1 MSAWRRKA
9 LAMFPDLRNQLQ
21 SEERDLPSL
30 FNELEDV
37 AELAHQSKDSE
48 TLRRIHG
55 YAEWCLRQGGDL
67 WVHAGMGF
75 YENLFMRVPWDEI
88 VPWLSPFVV
97 DQIRETWAVLGR
109 ERVFERLVNE
119 RREYLYR
126 GNVWTTGELD
136 AV

>member
-9 LAMFPDLRNQLQ
+9 LAIFPDLRNQLQ
-21 SEERDLPSL
+21 GEERDLFSL
-30 FNELEDV
+30 FNELEDM
-37 AELAHQSKDSE
+37 AEQAHASGDAE

-67 WVHAGMGF
+67 WVQAGMGF
-75 YENLFMRVPWDEI
+75 YEHLFMRVPWYEI

-97 DQIRETWAVLGR
+97 DQIRKTWAVLGR
-109 ERVFERLVNE
+109 ELEFERLVTE

-126 GNVWTTGELD
+126 GNVWATGELD
-136 AV
+136 EI

>member
-1 MSAWRRKA
+1 VSAWRRKA
-9 LAMFPDLRNQLQ
+9 LAIFPELRNQLQ
-21 SEERDLPSL
+21 GEERDLYSL

-37 AELAHQSKDSE
+37 AEEAHLSKDSE
-48 TLRRIHG
+48 ALRRIHG

-67 WVHAGMGF
+67 WAPAGMGF
-75 YENLFMRVPWDEI
+75 YENLFMRVPWEDI
-88 VPWLSPFVV
+88 VPWLSPFVI